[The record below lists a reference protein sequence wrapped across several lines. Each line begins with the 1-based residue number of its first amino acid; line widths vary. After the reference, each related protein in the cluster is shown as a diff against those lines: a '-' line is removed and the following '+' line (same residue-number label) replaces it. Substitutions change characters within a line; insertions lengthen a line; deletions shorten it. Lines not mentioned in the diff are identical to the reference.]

1 MGYAETDPMKY
12 IILTFTLLIELAA
25 LGAFV
30 IFLGVCAG
38 LYTGVIQ

>member
-1 MGYAETDPMKY
+1 MRLIVLA
-12 IILTFTLLIELAA
+12 FTLLIELAA
-25 LGAFV
+25 LGAFI